1 MRIDFARLAARERYR
16 WMIATILPRPIAFV
30 STVSAAG
37 QPNLAPFS
45 FFSGVT
51 SEPPIVTVAIASRR
65 GGVTKDTLRNIEET
79 GELVIN
85 LVSEPMAEAMVLCSG
100 DWPPEQN
107 EFELSGFTEL
117 PSERVRPPR
126 VAESPVSMECRLV
139 QTVRVGEPEAAIVL
153 AEILLLHADDDVL
166 SDGLPDPRRM
176 RLLARLGGDT
186 YTTLGELLTIPR
198 PRVPRS

>member
-1 MRIDFARLAARERYR
+1 MLIDFARLAARERYR

-51 SEPPIVTVAIASRR
+51 SEPPIVTVSIASRR
-65 GGVTKDTLRNIEET
+65 GGVSKDTLRNIEET

-85 LVSEPMAEAMVLCSG
+85 LVSEPMAEAMVYCSG
-100 DWPPEQN
+100 DWPPDQN
-107 EFELSGFTEL
+107 EFELSGLTAL

-126 VAESPVSMECRLV
+126 VEGSPVSMECRLV
-139 QTVRVGEPEAAIVL
+139 QTVKVGEPVATIVL
-153 AEILLLHADDDVL
+153 AEILLLHVRDDVL
-166 SDGLPDPRRM
+166 SDGLPDPRKM
-176 RLLARLGGDT
+176 RPVARLGGDM
-186 YTTLGELLTIPR
+186 YTRLGELLTLPR
-198 PRVPRS
+198 PRISRE